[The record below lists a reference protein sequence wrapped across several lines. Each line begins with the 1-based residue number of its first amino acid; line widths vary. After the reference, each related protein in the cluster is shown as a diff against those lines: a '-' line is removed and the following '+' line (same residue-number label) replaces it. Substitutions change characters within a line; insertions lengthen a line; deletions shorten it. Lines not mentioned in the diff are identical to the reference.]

1 MLFRSGSLRRLQQSH
16 SWEARVL
23 RESFGGADPSCVQD
37 QTVTSSRSNRGTTPW
52 RKEPVSQHPSTDF
65 GRVASCGK
73 ARVACCSSRV
83 RRLLWNMLG
92 RRILPEC
99 KSEVPSGCP
108 APRRAAAFRRESKNA
123 ANSLACLKPF
133 FRSCYEHVL
142 SVATARQWTGQPLLE
157 EVVSIRVAHSNR
169 PKPTLCL
176 LQDRLLFRMS
186 IQS

>member
-1 MLFRSGSLRRLQQSH
+1 MCRIDRAGRLQVMSDGRSWKGICAKTSLQPREVNTHQLLRWRPSPGSSSGLSQHSLRLIRPGSK
-16 SWEARVL
+16 SEATRVSKP
-23 RESFGGADPSCVQD
+23 RCS
-37 QTVTSSRSNRGTTPW
+37 
-52 RKEPVSQHPSTDF
+52 
-65 GRVASCGK
+65 
-73 ARVACCSSRV
+73 SSRV
-83 RRLLWNMLG
+83 RRLLWNVLG

-157 EVVSIRVAHSNR
+157 EVVSIRVAFGRPGHLDSR
-169 PKPTLCL
+169 PKPTVAACCNVNWL
-176 LQDRLLFRMS
+176 S
-186 IQS
+186 